1 MPATP
6 SPQLPPDYHSHNS
19 LCKHA
24 IGCPADY
31 ARAARHHGVPEIACT
46 DHCPTDDGF
55 GIEHRMRLDQFDE
68 YLQGVADARAT
79 GVPVLLG
86 VEADY
91 YPGCQ
96 RFLEPWLGRHAF
108 DLVLGSVHFLDYWG
122 ADPARRTLASK
133 INPVEIWTRYFEL
146 MGELADTHLYDIVA
160 HFDLPKRFGNPIPLP
175 ALRELVLPALDRLAE
190 AGMALEIN
198 TSGLNHPCQS
208 CYPSVEILT
217 WAHERGVGLTFGSDS
232 HKPERVGAG
241 FAHAVTL
248 ARQAGYTESWVYR
261 KRKARSE
268 PLPVC

>member
-1 MPATP
+1 MSANSSYPP
-6 SPQLPPDYHSHNS
+6 LPDYHSHNT

-31 ARAARHHGVPEIACT
+31 ARAARQRGLPEIACT

-96 RFLEPWLGRHAF
+96 RFLAPWLERHPF

-122 ADPARRTLASK
+122 DTHERRTLVHRENAE
-133 INPVEIWTRYFEL
+133 PLWQRYFEL
-146 MGELADTHLYDIVA
+146 MGELAETRLYDIMA
-160 HFDLPKRFGNPIPLP
+160 HLDLPKRFGNAIPEER
-175 ALRELVLPALDRLAE
+175 LRELALPALDRLAA

-198 TSGLNHPCQS
+198 TSGLNHPPKA
-208 CYPSVEILT
+208 CYPSESILT
-217 WAHERGVGLTFGSDS
+217 WARERGIGLVFGSDS
-232 HKPERVGAG
+232 HSPERVGAG
-241 FAHAVTL
+241 FDVALAL
-248 ARQAGYTESWVYR
+248 ARRAGYTQHWVYR
-261 KRKARSE
+261 KRKPKPRL
-268 PLPVC
+268 LPA